1 MRNSS
6 FWSFSGKWSGKLEV
20 KGGPPA
26 LALAPASA
34 SPQDQG
40 RGGGRSPSTGQA
52 GGRCRRVRRVRGIGA
67 VGASPRGQAIPV
79 TRRVRAVGASD
90 PLPRGQ
96 AILRT
101 RCVRALGASGAPLGA
116 KRFRE
121 RAGSVRSGP
130 PMRPS
135 GQSNSR
141 IALGPHSGPPIRLLG
156 AKRSRGA
163 HVAPSLLTFAAGVC
177 MVPFRPRAKRQD
189 FAFGFQGLGSGKSA
203 VVFP

>member
-1 MRNSS
+1 METELNL
-6 FWSFSGKWSGKLEV
+6 FAFNC
-20 KGGPPA
+20 
-26 LALAPASA
+26 LARIFRTGS
-34 SPQDQG
+34 Q
-40 RGGGRSPSTGQA
+40 GRSPSTGQA

-141 IALGPHSGPPIRLLG
+141 NALGPHSGPPIRLLG

-177 MVPFRPRAKRQD
+177 MVPFRPRAKRQN
-189 FAFGFQGLGSGKSA
+189 FPGFWPPSRPAGRSGRPQPAQDSGD
-203 VVFP
+203 

>member
-1 MRNSS
+1 MI
-6 FWSFSGKWSGKLEV
+6 FSHFLESGRKSR
-20 KGGPPA
+20 GPPCPGPGPG
-26 LALAPASA
+26 LGP
-34 SPQDQG
+34 SPRPGPG
-40 RGGGRSPSTGQA
+40 RGRSPSTGQA

-121 RAGSVRSGP
+121 RAASVRSGP

-141 IALGPHSGPPIRLLG
+141 NALGPHSGPPIRLLG
-156 AKRSRGA
+156 AKRSRGV

-177 MVPFRPRAKRQD
+177 MVPFRPRAKRQNVSI
-189 FAFGFQGLGSGKSA
+189 FKIEEIHKGSVIRTLLFCQS
-203 VVFP
+203 P

>member
-1 MRNSS
+1 MLI
-6 FWSFSGKWSGKLEV
+6 FWIVVGNQ
-20 KGGPPA
+20 GGPPA

-101 RCVRALGASGAPLGA
+101 RCVRALGASGASLGA
-116 KRFRE
+116 KQFQE
-121 RAGSVRSGP
+121 RAGSALRASDPPARGQAISWRARGP
-130 PMRPS
+130 VTVDVCGRGLYGALPS
-135 GQSNSR
+135 QSE
-141 IALGPHSGPPIRLLG
+141 AT
-156 AKRSRGA
+156 K
-163 HVAPSLLTFAAGVC
+163 
-177 MVPFRPRAKRQD
+177 PF
-189 FAFGFQGLGSGKSA
+189 
-203 VVFP
+203 